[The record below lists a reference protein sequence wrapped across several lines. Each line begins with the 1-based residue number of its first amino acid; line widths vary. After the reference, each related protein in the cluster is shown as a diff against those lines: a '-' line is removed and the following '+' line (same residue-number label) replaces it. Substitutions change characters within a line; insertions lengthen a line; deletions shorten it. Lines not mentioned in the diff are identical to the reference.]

1 MVPRP
6 ACSSAQTPLY
16 VRRPKARRSPAHAH
30 GSGRSSFQDND
41 FPELCESLAFAASPS
56 SRQSVCSLRLSVRT
70 PPFHGGES
78 GSIPLGSATADK
90 LPNIFNWL
98 ASRLAAS
105 ADWPIRRSRFSQTKL
120 VIGPGIPSTSC
131 RFLKAGNG
139 LDPLRRAESALTH
152 PFGPRP
158 TTSSSISPP
167 LIETNRQAWAF
178 RWPHAASTIII

>member
-1 MVPRP
+1 MIFGTIRFTSKSLPPLTCP
-6 ACSSAQTPLY
+6 AVESPLY
-16 VRRPKARRSPAHAH
+16 VAQPLRLRPW
-30 GSGRSSFQDND
+30 
-41 FPELCESLAFAASPS
+41 PS
-56 SRQSVCSLRLSVRT
+56 SLRLSVRT